1 METMARRIR
10 FCLPEVPLHVVQRGN
25 NRQVCF
31 FRYEDRQVY
40 LNCLSEYAR
49 ETGCALHAYVLMSNH
64 VHLLLTPRDADSV
77 SRFMKRV
84 GQRYVQYVNRTQ
96 GRSGGL
102 WEGRFRS
109 CLVEEERYLLN
120 CYRYIELNPV
130 RAGMVSRPE
139 DYPWSSH
146 VANIGKHPD
155 PMLDPHPLYLELG
168 REVSA
173 RQEAYRALFQQET
186 ECGIARGDSGSDA
199 WEPGVGNGSVS
210 GSGGRPHD
218 EARGSNPPAP
228 RRPPQ
233 NRGLTP
239 GKIGV

>member
-1 METMARRIR
+1 MARRIR

-40 LNCLSEYAR
+40 LSCLSEYAR

-77 SRFMKRV
+77 SRFIKRV
-84 GQRYVQYVNRTQ
+84 GQRYVQYVSRTH

-146 VANIGKHPD
+146 VANTGKHPD

-168 REVSA
+168 RELSA
-173 RQEAYRALFQQET
+173 RQEAYRALFQQELSAESLEEIWAATHGNRVLGT
-186 ECGIARGDSGSDA
+186 EVFQDRVDARLTKRAGRTRQRRA
-199 WEPGVGNGSVS
+199 WRRKNGV
-210 GSGGRPHD
+210 
-218 EARGSNPPAP
+218 
-228 RRPPQ
+228 
-233 NRGLTP
+233 
-239 GKIGV
+239 

>member
-1 METMARRIR
+1 MEAMARRR
-10 FCLPEVPLHVVQRGN
+10 RLCLPDVPLHVVQRGN

-31 FRYEDRQVY
+31 FRYEDRLAY
-40 LNCLSEYAR
+40 LSSLSEYLG
-49 ETGCALHAYVLMSNH
+49 ETGCSLHAYVLMTNH
-64 VHLLLTPRDADSV
+64 VHLLLTPRDGGSA
-77 SRFMKRV
+77 SRLMKQV

-130 RAGMVSRPE
+130 RAGLASRPE

-146 VANIGKHPD
+146 LANVGGHPD

-168 REVSA
+168 RDASA
-173 RQEAYRALFQQET
+173 RHGAYRALFEHEMSAESIKEIRAATQGNRVLGT
-186 ECGIARGDSGSDA
+186 EAFQDRVGARMAKRAVRTRS
-199 WEPGVGNGSVS
+199 
-210 GSGGRPHD
+210 
-218 EARGSNPPAP
+218 
-228 RRPPQ
+228 RRA
-233 NRGLTP
+233 
-239 GKIGV
+239 

>member
-1 METMARRIR
+1 MARRMR
-10 FCLPEVPLHVVQRGN
+10 LCLPDVPLHVVQRGN

-64 VHLLLTPRDADSV
+64 VHLLLTPRDADSA
-77 SRFMKRV
+77 SRFMKQV
-84 GQRYVQYVNRTQ
+84 GQRYVQYVNRTH

-109 CLVEEERYLLN
+109 CLVEEERHLLN

-130 RAGMVSRPE
+130 RAGMASRPE

-146 VANIGKHPD
+146 VANVGRYPD
-155 PMLDPHPLYLELG
+155 PMLKPHPLYLELG

-173 RQEAYRALFQQET
+173 RQEAYRALFQQELSAESLDEIRAATQGNRVLGT
-186 ECGIARGDSGSDA
+186 EAFQDRVDARLATQAGRTRRRRAGHRKT
-199 WEPGVGNGSVS
+199 GV
-210 GSGGRPHD
+210 
-218 EARGSNPPAP
+218 
-228 RRPPQ
+228 
-233 NRGLTP
+233 
-239 GKIGV
+239 

>member
-64 VHLLLTPRDADSV
+64 VHLLLTPRDADSA

-155 PMLDPHPLYLELG
+155 PLLDPHPLYLELG

-173 RQEAYRALFQQET
+173 RQEAYRALFQQELSAESLEEIRAATHGNRVLGT
-186 ECGIARGDSGSDA
+186 EAFQDRVDARLTKRAGRTRQRRAGRRKT
-199 WEPGVGNGSVS
+199 GV
-210 GSGGRPHD
+210 
-218 EARGSNPPAP
+218 
-228 RRPPQ
+228 
-233 NRGLTP
+233 
-239 GKIGV
+239 